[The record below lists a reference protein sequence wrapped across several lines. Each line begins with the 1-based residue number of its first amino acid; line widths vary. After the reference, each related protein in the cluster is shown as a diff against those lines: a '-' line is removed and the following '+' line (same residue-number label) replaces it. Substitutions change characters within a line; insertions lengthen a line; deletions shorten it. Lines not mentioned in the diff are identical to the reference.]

1 MTMAIESPMPLA
13 EEVAELGRLIATAA
27 DVDAVVAL
35 APDVGKLAV
44 ALIEVDAGAG
54 LVTQV
59 QSALNER
66 LTTRILTL
74 VKPRQRLPAAAWC
87 WLSMG
92 SEGRGEQTFATD
104 QDNGLVFSAAD
115 HAEARAL
122 RPLFLA
128 MAREVNAALDACGFP
143 LCKGGIMAGNEQWC
157 LSVEEWRQHFGNWM
171 LTPEP
176 EALLNATIFF
186 DFRAQFG
193 DDRLAL
199 ELRQLLRRQA
209 PQAAGFLHMMASNAV
224 AIAPPLGRVRDF
236 VDEQGHRGCVDLKKN
251 GARLFVDAARVLAL
265 SAGVAA
271 VATVARLRE
280 VGPGRGLNADDLAAS
295 VQAFQH
301 LQRIRLLD
309 QQRKVAANQPPDNLV
324 APDSLN
330 VLDRRI
336 LVESLKQAGRLQR
349 ALRQTFRLEGI

>member
-1 MTMAIESPMPLA
+1 MATVSPMPLA
-13 EEVAELGRLIATAA
+13 EEVADLNRLIAGAA
-27 DVDAVVAL
+27 EVGAVVAL
-35 APDVGKLAV
+35 APDVGRLAV
-44 ALIEVDAGAG
+44 ALIEADAGAG

-59 QSALNER
+59 QSVLNER

-74 VKPRQRLPAAAWC
+74 VTPRHRLPAAAWC

-122 RPLFLA
+122 RPFFLA

-157 LSVEEWRQHFGNWM
+157 LSVEEWRQHFSNWI

-193 DDRLAL
+193 DQGLAA
-199 ELRQLLRRQA
+199 ELRQHLRRLA
-209 PQAAGFLHMMASNAV
+209 PQAAGFLTMMALNAV
-224 AIAPPLGRVRDF
+224 AVVPPLGRVRDF
-236 VDEQGHRGCVDLKKN
+236 VDEEGHRGRVDLKKN
-251 GARLFVDAARVLAL
+251 GSRLFVDAARVLAL
-265 SAGVAA
+265 SAGAAA
-271 VATVARLRE
+271 VGTVARLRE
-280 VGPGRGLNADDLAAS
+280 AGTVRTDLNEDDLAAS

-309 QQRKVAANQPPDNLV
+309 QRRKIGQGQPPDNLV

-336 LVESLKQAGRLQR
+336 LVESLKQAGRLQHV
-349 ALRQTFRLEGI
+349 LRQTFRLQGL